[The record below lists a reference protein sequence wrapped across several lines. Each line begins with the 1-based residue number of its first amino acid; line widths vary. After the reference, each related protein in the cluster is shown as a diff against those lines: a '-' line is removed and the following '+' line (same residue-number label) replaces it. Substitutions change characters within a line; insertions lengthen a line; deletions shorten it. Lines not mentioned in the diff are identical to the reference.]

1 MWRKIFERNYEYIT
15 AHNAEADKGLH
26 TFRLGVNQ
34 FADMTFQEYQQ
45 LLTLR
50 LNVDHVNTELV
61 EEVVDQA
68 LHDSVDWRSK
78 NVVTHVKDQG
88 QV

>member
-1 MWRKIFERNYEYIT
+1 MRRQIFERNYEYIT
-15 AHNAEADKGLH
+15 AHNADKGVH

-61 EEVVDQA
+61 EEVVDKA
-68 LHDSVDWRSK
+68 LPDSVEWRSK